1 MLAMPESIWLLPT
14 LAAVCAGGLAVA
26 VLLRPW
32 AGGFHRRVALVLG
45 LTAVLE
51 LGYAAL
57 LFVSVT
63 SPDTITPSRDAVFCR
78 QTVLSLEFLRMA
90 ALFLAGAALIGE
102 VSDEARARR
111 RAWIVGAIGVLGATF
126 AWWGGFGGID
136 EMSGGAGLIR
146 LGPRG
151 WVLHVA
157 LLLGLVLALAQLES
171 VLRASRD
178 PFRFRIKFV
187 ILGLCALAGF
197 ELYVTSQTLLL
208 GAWRVHHAALSG
220 IVTIASVA
228 MVAFGFG
235 RLRLAQTLGRVSVSP
250 QALYGSLTLL
260 GVGLYL
266 LGVGLL
272 GEALRLSGRT
282 LSVGVTELAVFVVT
296 LTLVAAASSR
306 AVRARFRDVV
316 ARNLLRSRYDYRT
329 KWLEVTD
336 AFRGA
341 ESGEQVLDRLLDVL
355 GRTFGTGRLSIFLRY
370 EADDRF
376 HQVRSLNIEAP
387 PEPIAKDHPVAA
399 AIALMDEPTE
409 LSALEAWEAW
419 EGDPFLQATRAV
431 LGVPLRG
438 SGELIG
444 FVTLGPGPGG
454 EGYDVDDRDLL
465 RAIAHHAGVLLDNAR
480 LADDR
485 QASAELDA
493 LNRFTAFYL
502 HDFKNLTARLS
513 LVSQNAVRHGDDPGF
528 RAEAMKTVQRTSEQ
542 MVELM
547 AQLARRA
554 PAQGRVVPLE
564 LGELVSA
571 TLRSLGPDF
580 GVELRPPAGRLGQ
593 VLAVPEQLQQVVL
606 NIVLN
611 AKRATEQSDAKGSV
625 TVGLFGE
632 PGRVRLEVADTGA
645 GIPPERLRTLFQPFQ
660 SSGGGFGIGLYE
672 SKRIVESYR
681 GTLRVESEVGRG
693 TRVVVEL
700 PAVATEAAVGQTA
713 AAEKEKV
720 P

>member
-14 LAAVCAGGLAVA
+14 LAAVCAFGLAIA
-26 VLLRPW
+26 ILLRPW
-32 AGGFHRRVALVLG
+32 AGPFHRRVALVLG
-45 LTAVLE
+45 LTAVVE

-63 SPDTITPSRDAVFCR
+63 SRDTITPSRDAVFCR
-78 QTVLSLEFLRMA
+78 QAVLSLEFVRMA

-102 VSDEARARR
+102 RSDEARARR
-111 RAWIVGAIGVLGATF
+111 RAWVVGTIGLLGATL

-146 LGPRG
+146 LGARG
-151 WVLHVA
+151 WVLHVT

-208 GAWRVHHAALSG
+208 GAWRVHHAALSA

-250 QALYGSLTLL
+250 QALYSSLTLL

-282 LSVGVTELAVFVVT
+282 LSVGVTELAVFAVT

-306 AVRARFRDVV
+306 ALRARFRDLVG
-316 ARNLLRSRYDYRT
+316 RNLLRSRYDYRT

-355 GRTFGTGRLSIFLRY
+355 GHTFGTGRLSIFLRY

-409 LSALEAWEAW
+409 LSSFEAWE
-419 EGDPFLQATRAV
+419 EDPFLLATRAV

-438 SGELIG
+438 AGELLG

-465 RAIAHHAGVLLDNAR
+465 RAIAHHAGVLLANAH

-493 LNRFTAFYL
+493 LNRFAAFYL
-502 HDFKNLTARLS
+502 HDFKNLNARLS
-513 LVSQNAVRHGDDPGF
+513 LVAQNAVRHGDDPEF
-528 RAEAMKTVQRTSEQ
+528 RAEAMKTVARTSEQ
-542 MVELM
+542 MSELM
-547 AQLARRA
+547 AQLARRS
-554 PAQGRVVPLE
+554 PGHGRVAAVDLA
-564 LGELVSA
+564 ELVGA
-571 TLRSLGPDF
+571 TLHSLGPDF
-580 GVELRPPAGRLGQ
+580 GAELRPAVGPLGQ
-593 VLAVPEQLQQVVL
+593 VLAVPDQLQQVLL
-606 NIVLN
+606 NILLN
-611 AKRATEQSDAKGSV
+611 AKRATERSAGKGAV

-632 PGRVRLEVADTGA
+632 PGLVRIEVADTGA

-681 GTLRVESEVGRG
+681 GTLRVESQVGRG
-693 TRVVVEL
+693 TRVVVDL

-713 AAEKEKV
+713 AAEKERV